1 MRDVSDLMNAISE
14 KEFNSIYDVMR
25 CRLPSSFINYMDK
38 MVEDIKG
45 HASRYQFKKLNLI
58 NKMYGV
64 TNNGSESINCVL
76 KKLVQ
81 WREVPVDVLILAL
94 YHIQQ
99 YYHYSVYNILSA
111 LCDTGNYLLKDEF
124 RIYKQDASLI
134 NFPPSVKNPDTI
146 VDQIKN
152 GYYNSIVNLI

>member
-1 MRDVSDLMNAISE
+1 MQLRTRANPL
-14 KEFNSIYDVMR
+14 
-25 CRLPSSFINYMDK
+25 
-38 MVEDIKG
+38 KG
-45 HASRYQFKKLNLI
+45 HACRYQFNKLNLI
-58 NKMYGV
+58 NTMYGV

-94 YHIQQ
+94 YHLQQ
-99 YYHYSVYNILSA
+99 YYNYNILSA

-124 RIYKQDASLI
+124 RIYKQDTSLI
-134 NFPPSVKNPDTI
+134 NFLPSVKNPDTI

-152 GYYNSIVNLI
+152 SYYNSIVNLI